1 MRELLTSLC
10 SSIPLTG
17 NVMYAILKNLILLK
31 VFVKNKETHA
41 SPELLNA
48 ALADENCCAY
58 LVGFK
63 ELKKQN
69 RH

>member
-1 MRELLTSLC
+1 MELLSSLC
-10 SSIPLTG
+10 SFIPLTG
-17 NVMYAILKNLILLK
+17 NVTSEIVKSLILLK
-31 VFVKNKETHA
+31 VFVKNRKTNA
-41 SPELLNA
+41 LPELLSV
-48 ALADENCCAY
+48 ALADEHCCAY